1 MTIRSR
7 FRAVWNEKYSV
18 GQEVSTS
25 EFSEHFCS
33 DLDKESIKRLRTNIF
48 AFFKFLVANGLAE
61 KTGKKVIKSEI
72 FIKIKNSET
81 PTRGPQNKKK
91 DQPQKSFSSLEIGN
105 GIIELIDD
113 LRNKIENQELVSLTE
128 KNKEIDSLNEKI
140 KNLNQEL
147 LELTEENKKLLEC
160 VRKAQEKILKMNN
173 GHKFRTINLPEL
185 RAAYQN

>member
-91 DQPQKSFSSLEIGN
+91 TSPKNPFHHLKSEMGSLKLLMIYET
-105 GIIELIDD
+105 
-113 LRNKIENQELVSLTE
+113 KS
-128 KNKEIDSLNEKI
+128 KI
-140 KNLNQEL
+140 KS
-147 LELTEENKKLLEC
+147 
-160 VRKAQEKILKMNN
+160 
-173 GHKFRTINLPEL
+173 
-185 RAAYQN
+185 